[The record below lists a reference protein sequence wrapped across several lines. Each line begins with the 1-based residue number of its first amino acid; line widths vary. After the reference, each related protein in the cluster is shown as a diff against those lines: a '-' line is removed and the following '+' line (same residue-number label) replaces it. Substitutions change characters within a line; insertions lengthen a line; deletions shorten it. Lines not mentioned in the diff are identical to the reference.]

1 MSARSPFRE
10 AGACASIALRPGRD
24 TGAPNCRAATTLRPP
39 LMFGDALV
47 AFPSWGTLITWSD
60 GTFVSGAPEDTD
72 TYRKTALDYGYDAD
86 TLALCRD
93 HELLHVALCHWLGV
107 PSPVMDALRL
117 RADMVGVEI
126 RILEEAAVLAVQRFA
141 RAMGAEIIDAMAKH
155 A

>member
-1 MSARSPFRE
+1 MSVVGS
-10 AGACASIALRPGRD
+10 
-24 TGAPNCRAATTLRPP
+24 ATTLQPP

-72 TYRKTALDYGYDAD
+72 TYRKTALDYGYGTD

-107 PSPVMDALRL
+107 SSPVLNALRL
-117 RADMVGVEI
+117 RVDMVGVEI

-141 RAMGAEIIDAMAKH
+141 KAMGVDLRAELARTA
-155 A
+155 

>member
-1 MSARSPFRE
+1 MSADSAETKPVPLPANF
-10 AGACASIALRPGRD
+10 
-24 TGAPNCRAATTLRPP
+24 RPP

-47 AFPSWGTLITWSD
+47 AFPSWGTLITWPD

-72 TYRKTALDYGYDAD
+72 AYRKTALDYGYDTD

-93 HELLHVALCHWLGV
+93 HELLHVALCYWLGV

-141 RAMGAEIIDAMAKH
+141 RAMGAEIIDAMAKN